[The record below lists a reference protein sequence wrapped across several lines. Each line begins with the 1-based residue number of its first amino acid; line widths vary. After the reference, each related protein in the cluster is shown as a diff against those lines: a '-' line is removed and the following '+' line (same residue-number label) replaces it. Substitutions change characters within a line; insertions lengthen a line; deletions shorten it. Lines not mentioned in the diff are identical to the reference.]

1 MRKTSG
7 EINDDIVDV
16 AAGVFARHGFR
27 QATVQEIAAAAG
39 YSKAAVLK
47 RFSSKY
53 ALQEAALA
61 AAARDVGELH
71 DALRGMP
78 RGAARDRAGI
88 EYLVDLSAR
97 RPGVVA
103 LALSAV
109 SVTNDAEVT
118 KHLHVPVVDRIFA
131 AFGAEATDLPRVLR
145 LTAAFGALA
154 VTTLALGHL
163 PVHETRGEV
172 IAICCATLATP
183 TTPS

>member
-1 MRKTSG
+1 MRRVMVRYRLLP
-7 EINDDIVDV
+7 ERV
-16 AAGVFARHGFR
+16 AEHEALLAAVFAEL
-27 QATVQEIAAAAG
+27 ATQRPAG
-39 YSKAAVLK
+39 L
-47 RFSSKY
+47 
-53 ALQEAALA
+53 
-61 AAARDVGELH
+61 
-71 DALRGMP
+71 
-78 RGAARDRAGI
+78 
-88 EYLVDLSAR
+88 EYRVVLSAR

-109 SVTNDAEVT
+109 RVTNDAEVT

-183 TTPS
+183 TTPTTPS